1 MITEVKKRERER
13 KKRIFSKFDYTP
25 KLYIPR
31 TINTWRK
38 LLSTAI
44 WADKNGRVACTSSQ
58 TQNLDFI
65 PESKIQFRIYFQQ
78 KKTCNVKKICHS
90 SDDYLIF
97 YCSQNPLWMPEGKVN
112 V

>member
-1 MITEVKKRERER
+1 MITEVKKRERE

-31 TINTWRK
+31 TISTWRK

-58 TQNLDFI
+58 TQNLKKYRNVDFI

-78 KKTCNVKKICHS
+78 KNLQS
-90 SDDYLIF
+90 ER
-97 YCSQNPLWMPEGKVN
+97 NKVRP
-112 V
+112 VFRVLT